1 MAVLSKIRQRSL
13 LVIAVVGLALF
24 AFVLMDLLGS
34 GSFGDSGRYVGSIN
48 GKDISAEEFRFKVA
62 NQQEQNRG
70 ASALMIANSIWNQEV
85 KNTLYIEQFDKLGL
99 SAGEAQIK
107 GAMEQT
113 GNTMILDQ
121 LGRFNQEKYNQYV
134 EMIKA
139 QYPAQWRLI
148 IEDYETN
155 LANFAKEQA
164 YNTLIKAG
172 INTTGFDGKML
183 YERENNKANFDY
195 VALSYASINDGEV
208 PVTDT
213 EIINYM
219 SKRKSQYEASDS
231 RDFEYILIESKASD
245 EDIKEIEENVISL
258 LNPRT
263 VYNEA
268 TKANETISGF
278 REIENVEEFVNAN
291 SDIPF
296 NEKYIFEKN
305 LPSMEDTSVGSVT
318 SLYKENNFIK
328 ISRILDSKS
337 VADSVKSSHIIIPY
351 QGTLAAAADALSKE
365 DAKTKADSIYNLVRN
380 NDTKFREIADQI
392 NTDGTKGNGGE
403 IGWVMYS
410 QITYEGFDKDFAE
423 FIFFNPKGSI
433 EVVDTK
439 FGYHIIKIDDT
450 GSKETAYKVATIA
463 REIEPSSTTNDQVY
477 SFSQQ
482 IEMEAQSKSLE
493 EIAKEQNLT
502 HVPVNGITAI
512 EENIIGLGAQRNIIQ
527 WAFGSDAKKGSVRR
541 FDISQGHVI
550 AKIKNINTNGLQSV
564 EKVRASVEPL
574 VRNEKKAALLKEKI
588 TSGTSLEE
596 IAQANNETVKSA
608 TGVSLSNPTL
618 QGLGQEPKII
628 GKALTLNAGETS
640 EPIEGKSGVY
650 VIRTQAVVKAQE
662 LPNYT
667 TQSNRLKTQAQ
678 GAVQGRILTAL
689 TNKAEIKDRRINL
702 GF

>member
-70 ASALMIANSIWNQEV
+70 ASAFMIANNIWNQEIRS
-85 KNTLYIEQFDKLGL
+85 TLYEEQFEKLGL
-99 SAGEAQIK
+99 SAGQAQIK
-107 GAMEQT
+107 GVMEQT

-148 IEDYETN
+148 NEDYETN

-195 VALSYASINDGEV
+195 VALSYATINDGEV
-208 PVTDT
+208 PVTDA
-213 EIINYM
+213 EIIAYM
-219 SKRKSQYEASDS
+219 NKRKNQYKADDS
-231 RDFEYILIESKASD
+231 RDFEYVLIESKASD
-245 EDIKEIEENVISL
+245 EDIKEIEENVAL
-258 LNPRT
+258 LLEPRT

-268 TKANETISGF
+268 IKANETIPGF
-278 REIENVEEFVNAN
+278 GEADNVEEFVNAN

-296 NEKYIFEKN
+296 DGKYIFEKN
-305 LPSMEDTSVGSVT
+305 LPSMTEPTVGTVT
-318 SLYKENNFIK
+318 SLYKENDYIK

-351 QGTLAAAADALSKE
+351 QGTMAASPQAVSKE
-365 DAKTKADSIYNLVRN
+365 EAKIQADSIFNLVRN
-380 NDTKFREIADQI
+380 NEAKFREIADEI

-410 QITYEGFDKDFAE
+410 QITYDGFDQDFAE

-439 FGYHIIKIDDT
+439 FGYHIIKIDET
-450 GSKETAYKVATIA
+450 GSRENAYKVATIA
-463 REIEPSSTTNDQVY
+463 RQIEPSSTTNDQVY

-482 IEMEAQSKSLE
+482 IEMEAQSRSLE
-493 EIAKEQNLT
+493 EIAREHNLNL
-502 HVPVNGITAI
+502 VPVYGITAI
-512 EENIIGLGAQRNIIQ
+512 EENIIGLGAQRSIVQ
-527 WAFGSDAKKGSVRR
+527 WAFGREARKESVRR

-550 AKIKNINTNGLQSV
+550 AKMKNINTNGLQSI
-564 EKVRASVEPL
+564 EKARPTVEPL
-574 VRNEKKAALLKEKI
+574 VRNEKKAALIKEKI
-588 TSGTSLEE
+588 QSGASLEE

-618 QGLGQEPKII
+618 QGLGQEPKVV
-628 GKALTLNAGETS
+628 GKALAMAAGETS
-640 EPIEGKSGVY
+640 APIEGKSGIY
-650 VIRTQAVVKAQE
+650 VVRTQAVVKAQE

-667 TQSNRLKTQAQ
+667 TQSNRLKTQTQ
-678 GAVQGRILTAL
+678 GAVQGRILSSL
-689 TNKAEIKDRRINL
+689 TNKADIKDKRIDL
-702 GF
+702 

>member
-70 ASALMIANSIWNQEV
+70 ASALMIANNIWSQEV
-85 KNTLYIEQFDKLGL
+85 KNTLYEEQFEKLGL
-99 SAGEAQIK
+99 SAGQAQIK
-107 GAMEQT
+107 GVMEQT

-121 LGRFNQEKYNQYV
+121 MGRFSQDKYNQYV
-134 EMIKA
+134 EMVKA

-164 YNTLIKAG
+164 YNTLVKAG

-183 YERENNKANFDY
+183 YERENNKVNFDY
-195 VALSYASINDGEV
+195 VVLPYATINDGEV
-208 PVTDT
+208 PVTDA
-213 EIINYM
+213 EIVAYM
-219 SKRKSQYEASDS
+219 SKRKNQYKADDS
-231 RDFEYILIESKASD
+231 RDFEYVLIESKASD
-245 EDIKEIEENVISL
+245 QDIKEIEENLASL
-258 LNPRT
+258 LEPRT

-268 TKANETISGF
+268 IKANETLPGF
-278 REIENVEEFVNAN
+278 GEAENVEEFVNAN

-296 NEKYIFEKN
+296 DEKYIFGKN
-305 LPSMEDTSVGSVT
+305 LPSMTEPTVGTVT
-318 SLYKENNFIK
+318 SLYKENDYIK

-351 QGTLAAAADALSKE
+351 QGSMAATPEAVSKE
-365 DAKTKADSIYNLVRN
+365 EAKTQADSIFNLVRN
-380 NDTKFREIADQI
+380 NEAKFREIADEI

-410 QITYEGFDKDFAE
+410 QITYEGFDQDFAE
-423 FIFFNPKGSI
+423 FIFFNPQGSI

-439 FGYHIIKIDDT
+439 FGYHIIKIDET
-450 GSKETAYKVATIA
+450 GSRENAYKVATIA
-463 REIEPSSTTNDQVY
+463 RQIEPSNTTNDQVY

-493 EIAKEQNLT
+493 EIAREHNLNL
-502 HVPVNGITAI
+502 VPVNGITAI
-512 EENIIGLGAQRNIIQ
+512 EENIIGIGAQRNIVQ
-527 WAFGSDAKKGSVRR
+527 WAFGRDARKESVRR

-550 AKIKNINTNGLQSV
+550 AKMKNINTNGLQSI
-564 EKVRASVEPL
+564 EKARPTVEPL
-574 VRNEKKAALLKEKI
+574 VRNEKKAALIKEKI
-588 TSGTSLEE
+588 QSGATLEE

-608 TGVSLSNPTL
+608 TGISLSNPTL
-618 QGLGQEPKII
+618 QGLGQEPKVV
-628 GKALTLNAGETS
+628 GKALAMAPGEIS
-640 EPIEGKSGVY
+640 APIEGKSGVY

-667 TQSNRLKTQAQ
+667 TQSNRLKTQSQ
-678 GAVQGRILTAL
+678 GAVEGRILTSL
-689 TNKAEIKDRRINL
+689 TQKADIKDKRIDL